1 MNTIPFLS
9 ETKCCCEISACGM
22 TLNFSRQRLNN
33 DQWESLLDLA
43 KERNL
48 ISAQIEMMNG
58 VVVNKTESRQVLHTS
73 LRSKNPNSPF
83 YAEIQEELSR
93 MKQLAKSVRD
103 GSWKGVSG
111 KRITDVINIGIGG
124 SEMGPHAVYHALR
137 EVTPKVRL
145 HFLSAVD
152 GVLLDRVLGD
162 INPETTLVIISSKSF
177 STQETMIN
185 AEAVSYW
192 FNQAGISSCEDR
204 AKHFFVVS
212 SKQDAFKLVNVPSN
226 NQFHIWDW
234 VGGRFSVWSAVGLP
248 VLIALGESVFQEFL
262 DGAYEM
268 DKHLCLAPIEE
279 NLPITLA
286 LLSYYSHTELN
297 LHSHC
302 LLPYDE
308 RLRLLVPWLQQ
319 LEMESLGKARSIEN
333 ELIHGM
339 TGQAVWGGMGNEA
352 QHSFYQWIRE
362 GVGRTNI
369 GILWCKEPGHSHKH
383 HHRVLVA
390 NAKAQAE
397 ALIKVERKNCVNAI
411 STLVLDELTP
421 KTLGT
426 LMALYEHKTAILG
439 TLYGINAFDQPGVEL
454 GKKLSRQ
461 FEEVGWV

>member
-9 ETKCCCEISACGM
+9 ETKSCCEISACGM
-22 TLNFSRQRLNN
+22 TLDFSRQRLNSN
-33 DQWESLLDLA
+33 KWESLQNLA

-48 ISAQIEMMNG
+48 IAAQIEMTKG
-58 VVVNKTESRQVLHTS
+58 EVVNKTENRQALHTS
-73 LRSKNPNSPF
+73 LRSKSSSSPF
-83 YAEIQEELSR
+83 YIEVQKELCR
-93 MKQLAKSVRD
+93 MKHLAKNVRE
-103 GSWKGVSG
+103 GSWRGASG
-111 KRITDVINIGIGG
+111 KQITDVINIGIGG

-137 EVTPKVRL
+137 AVKQNIRV

-152 GVLLDRVLGD
+152 GVLLDRILGD
-162 INPETTLVIISSKSF
+162 LNPETTLVIISSKSF
-177 STQETMIN
+177 STQETLIN
-185 AEAVSYW
+185 AEAVKLW
-192 FNQAGISSCEDR
+192 FKEASISSYQDQ
-204 AKHFFVVS
+204 AKHFIAVS
-212 SKQDAFKLVNVPSN
+212 AKQDAYKQVNIPSD
-226 NQFHIWDW
+226 NQFHLWDW

-268 DKHLCLAPIEE
+268 DQHLCVAPIEE

-319 LEMESLGKARSIEN
+319 LEMESLGKARDITN
-333 ELIHGM
+333 ELIQGM
-339 TGQAVWGGMGNEA
+339 SGQAVWGGMGNEA

-369 GILWCKEPGHSHKH
+369 GILWCKDPGHSHEH
-383 HHRVLVA
+383 HHKVLLS

-397 ALIKVERKNCVNAI
+397 ALIRVERESCINAI
-411 STLVLDELTP
+411 STLVIDKLTP
-421 KTLGT
+421 KTLGA
-426 LMALYEHKTAILG
+426 LMALYEHKTAVLG
-439 TLYGINAFDQPGVEL
+439 TLYGINAFDQPGVEY

-461 FEEVGWV
+461 FEKVGSI

>member
-1 MNTIPFLS
+1 MRVIPFLY
-9 ETKCCCEISACGM
+9 ETKKCCEISACGM
-22 TLNFSRQRLNN
+22 TLDFSRQRLNN
-33 DQWESLLDLA
+33 DQWESLLNLA

-48 ISAQIEMMNG
+48 IATQIEMTKG
-58 VVVNKTESRQVLHTS
+58 AVVNKTENRQALHTS
-73 LRSKNPNSPF
+73 LRSKSSSSPF
-83 YAEIQEELSR
+83 YAEVQEELAR
-93 MKQLAKSVRD
+93 MKHLAKNVRE
-103 GSWKGVSG
+103 GSWRGATG

-137 EVTPKVRL
+137 AVKQNVHL

-152 GVLLDRVLGD
+152 GVLLDRVLED
-162 INPETTLVIISSKSF
+162 LNPETTLAIISSKSF
-177 STQETMIN
+177 ATQETLIN
-185 AEAVSYW
+185 AEAVNLW
-192 FNQAGISSCEDR
+192 FKEAGISSYEDR
-204 AKHFFVVS
+204 AKHFVVVS
-212 SKQDAFKLVNVPSN
+212 AKRDAYKQVAVPSD
-226 NQFHIWDW
+226 NQFHMWDW

-268 DKHLCLAPIEE
+268 DQHLCVAPIET
-279 NLPITLA
+279 NLPVTLA
-286 LLSYYSHTELN
+286 LLSYFSHTELS

-319 LEMESLGKARSIEN
+319 LEMESLGKARSPTN
-333 ELIHGM
+333 ELIRGM
-339 TGQAVWGGMGNEA
+339 SGQAVWGGMGNEA

-369 GILWCKEPGHSHKH
+369 GILWCKKPGHNHAFHHK
-383 HHRVLVA
+383 VMMA

-397 ALIKVERKNCVNAI
+397 ALIRVERDSCINAI

-421 KTLGT
+421 KTLGA

-439 TLYGINAFDQPGVEL
+439 ALYGINAFDQPGVEL
-454 GKKLSRQ
+454 GKKLSKL
-461 FEEVGWV
+461 FEKVGLV